1 MKSPGRIFAVVNQK
15 GGVGK
20 TTTAINLSATLAQSG
35 RKVLL
40 IDSDPQAN
48 ATSGLGIN
56 KATVE
61 RSLYDTLVDGA
72 PVASVIAKNVAG
84 IAGLDLV
91 PSTLDL
97 SGAEMALYTEQNF
110 NRETVLKK
118 ALAAVKG
125 AYDCILID
133 APPSLG
139 LLTVNILT
147 AADRLLIPIQ
157 CEYYALEGISQLLEI
172 IERIKD
178 RLNPSLDIAMV
189 ILTMQDPRTNLS
201 QQVIEEV
208 RSFFGDRV
216 AQTVIP
222 RNVRL
227 SEAPSFGQP
236 ISQYDPRSRGAA
248 AYWELAQE
256 VMRLS

>member
-1 MKSPGRIFAVVNQK
+1 MRAPSYYHGMKSSGRIFAIVNQK

-20 TTTAINLSATLAQSG
+20 TTTAINLAASLAQSG
-35 RKVLL
+35 KKVLL

-48 ATSGLGIN
+48 ATSGVGVD

-61 RSLYDTLVDGA
+61 KSLYDVLVESRPIA
-72 PVASVIAKNVAG
+72 EVITKNVAR

-110 NRETVLKK
+110 SRENVLKK
-118 ALAAVKG
+118 ALQAARPG
-125 AYDCILID
+125 YDFILID

-147 AADRLLIPIQ
+147 AADKLLIPIQ
-157 CEYYALEGISQLLEI
+157 CEYYALEGISQLLTI
-172 IERIKD
+172 IERIKG
-178 RLNPSLDIAMV
+178 RLNPQLEIALV

-208 RSFFGDRV
+208 RGF
-216 AQTVIP
+216 
-222 RNVRL
+222 
-227 SEAPSFGQP
+227 
-236 ISQYDPRSRGAA
+236 
-248 AYWELAQE
+248 
-256 VMRLS
+256 